1 MKKIILATLY
11 GLSCMACQPKHDG
24 YTVRGEIGGNSES
37 MKVMLMDESEYP
49 PVAIDSAVI
58 KDGKFLL
65 KGKLTQPGM
74 YNLIIEKTADGD
86 RSNWL
91 ASRFYVEN
99 SDISYKGHVDSLK
112 TFFWSDETFRKDPV
126 ITGSATQD
134 LYQQYQQE
142 TAAVNKKY
150 RTLDDKYLEVYHRP
164 ALNGTFNT
172 AEGIRLTQEMDQ
184 LAKERD
190 ILRWKFIE
198 KNPGSVV
205 AYDLAKQ
212 LLSGMYVNLTVPQ
225 INQLTELIIKAWA
238 GNPGMA
244 DQFKA
249 AAEKAKPMA
258 LGQKYQDIEL
268 MNPEGKTVKLSEYVP
283 EGRYVM
289 LEFWASWCGP
299 CRGEI
304 PHLRHVYKDYKD
316 KGFEIISISIDQ
328 NKADWDKA
336 MKEEGM
342 VWKQLCNPQGFE
354 GPVAKQYNIS
364 GVPSC
369 ILLDKEGRIFK
380 TEMRG
385 AALDA
390 TLQEL
395 YP

>member
-1 MKKIILATLY
+1 MKGTIFTALC
-11 GLSCMACQPKHDG
+11 GLSLIACQPQHDG
-24 YTVRGEIGGNSES
+24 YTVRGEINGNSEG
-37 MKVMLMDESEYP
+37 MKVMLMNESEYP

-58 KDGKFLL
+58 KTGKFLL
-65 KGKLTQPGM
+65 KGKLEQPGM

-91 ASRFYVEN
+91 ASRFYLEN
-99 SDISYKGHVDSLK
+99 SDISYKGHVDSLR
-112 TFFWSDETFRKDPV
+112 TYFWSQETFRKDPV
-126 ITGSATQD
+126 VTGSATHD
-134 LYQQYQQE
+134 LYRQYQKE
-142 TAAVNKKY
+142 TAAVNKKC
-150 RTLDDKYLEVYHRP
+150 RALDDKYLEVYHLP
-164 ALNGTFNT
+164 SMDGVFNT
-172 AEGIRLTQEMDQ
+172 AEGVQLTKEMDK

-190 ILRWKFIE
+190 ILQWKFIE
-198 KNPGSVV
+198 KNPGTVV
-205 AYDLAKQ
+205 GYDLAKQ

-225 INQLTELIIKAWA
+225 INQLTDLITNAWV
-238 GNPGMA
+238 NHPKMA
-244 DQFKA
+244 EQFKA

-268 MNPEGKTVKLSEYVP
+268 MNPEGKMVKLSEYVP
-283 EGRYVM
+283 EGKYAM

-316 KGFEIISISIDQ
+316 KGFEIISISIDK

-336 MKEEGM
+336 MKEENM
-342 VWKQLCNPQGFE
+342 VWKQLCDPNGFE
-354 GPVAKQYNIS
+354 GPVAQKYNIS
-364 GVPSC
+364 GVPTC

-395 YP
+395 YQ